1 MSATM
6 YQSAKT
12 IGVYTM
18 IKNIKVLYGQDPKKF
33 SFVSWNLITKE
44 NVEKYQGIVI

>member
-1 MSATM
+1 MSATI
-6 YQSAKT
+6 YQSTKT

-33 SFVSWNLITKE
+33 SFVLWDLTTKE
-44 NVEKYQGIVI
+44 NIEKDQGIVI